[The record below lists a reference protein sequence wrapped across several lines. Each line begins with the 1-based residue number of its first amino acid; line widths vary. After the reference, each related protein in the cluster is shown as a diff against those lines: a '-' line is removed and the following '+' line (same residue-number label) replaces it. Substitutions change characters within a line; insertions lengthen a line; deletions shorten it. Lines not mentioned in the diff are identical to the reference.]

1 MLGPHETTWPLR
13 GGSRRHRYHKIYM
26 HSPCSSAASES
37 GDSGFQIAPMVDV
50 VFVLML
56 FFMAS
61 AGMKMRE
68 LELSVHLP
76 GAGPSIS
83 PPIVIAID
91 GDGRVS
97 INEKTY
103 AIATDRS
110 LGELR
115 GWLTGVIAQFG
126 LGEPVIIRPASDT
139 QHERIMQV
147 LNAAAAS
154 GVVKVTFG

>member
-1 MLGPHETTWPLR
+1 MPV
-13 GGSRRHRYHKIYM
+13 IM
-26 HSPCSSAASES
+26 ASSAASEN
-37 GDSGFQIAPMVDV
+37 GDPGFQIAPMVDV

-68 LELSVHLP
+68 MELPIQLP
-76 GAGPSIS
+76 GAGESVS

-91 GDGRVS
+91 SDGRVS
-97 INEKTY
+97 INEQTY
-103 AIATDRS
+103 GAAGDKS

-115 GWLTGVIAQFG
+115 GWLRGVIAQFG
-126 LGEPVIIRPASDT
+126 IGEPVIIRPASDAR
-139 QHERIMQV
+139 HERIMQV

>member
-1 MLGPHETTWPLR
+1 MA
-13 GGSRRHRYHKIYM
+13 
-26 HSPCSSAASES
+26 SSAASEN
-37 GDSGFQIAPMVDV
+37 GDPGFQIAPMVDV

-68 LELSVHLP
+68 LELPIILP
-76 GAGPSIS
+76 GAGNGITPA
-83 PPIVIAID
+83 IVIAID
-91 GDGRVS
+91 NDGRVS
-97 INEKTY
+97 INEQPYGNADDK
-103 AIATDRS
+103 S
-110 LGELR
+110 LGGLR
-115 GWLTGVIAQFG
+115 HWLTGVVTQFG
-126 LGEPVIIRPASDT
+126 IEEPVIIRPASGT

>member
-1 MLGPHETTWPLR
+1 
-13 GGSRRHRYHKIYM
+13 
-26 HSPCSSAASES
+26 
-37 GDSGFQIAPMVDV
+37 MVDV

-61 AGMKMRE
+61 AGMRMKEME
-68 LELSVHLP
+68 LPVQLP
-76 GAGPSIS
+76 GAGRSIT

-103 AIATDRS
+103 AVAADKS

-115 GWLTGVIAQFG
+115 GWLSGVIAQFG
-126 LGEPVIIRPASDT
+126 IEEPVIIRPASDVR
-139 QHERIMQV
+139 HERIMQV